1 MQRPFAVAGQ
11 FYPDR
16 PDVLRQTVQE
26 LLPKVPAPQP
36 AVGVMVPHAGYV
48 YSGAIAGE
56 TFARV
61 RVPPRVVILGPNHH
75 GIGHRAAVYAAGSWF
90 TPLGETAV
98 DGELADL
105 LLAECPGLGAD
116 PAAHRFE
123 HSLEV
128 QLPFIQVLAPRA
140 AIVPVCLG
148 RLSLEDLLTMG
159 EGMGRVLSRFPGE
172 VLLVAS
178 TDMTHYEPGDV
189 ARKKDR
195 SALDRV
201 LALDPEGLYRTVQDG
216 RISMCGMIPTVLML
230 AAARQLGATAA
241 TLVRY
246 GNSGEVTGDQAQ
258 VVGYAGVVVA

>member
-1 MQRPFAVAGQ
+1 MQRPSAVAGQ
-11 FYPDR
+11 FYPR
-16 PDVLRQTVQE
+16 QPDLLRQTVEE
-26 LLPKVPAPQP
+26 LLGPSAAPQA
-36 AVGVMVPHAGYV
+36 AVGVMVPHAGYA

-61 RVPPRVVILGPNHH
+61 RVPRRVVILGPNHH
-75 GIGHRAAVYAAGSWF
+75 GVGHPAAVYAAGSWS

-98 DGELADL
+98 DSELAGL
-105 LLAECPGLGAD
+105 LLAECPGLGDD

-128 QLPFIQVLAPRA
+128 QVPFLRLLNPQA

-148 RLSLEDLLTMG
+148 RLSLDDLLTLG

-172 VLLVAS
+172 ALLVAS

-195 SALDRV
+195 SALGKV
-201 LALDPEGLYRTVQDG
+201 LALDPEGLFRTVRDG

-230 AAARQLGATAA
+230 AAARRLGATAA